1 VDPGDI
7 AWKLVSAALVLF
19 MVPGLAFFY
28 GGMVRTKNV
37 LNMLMMNIVCL
48 GIVPILWVLLTYSL
62 GTSGG
67 GGFIGGFEHAGLKG
81 LTGDGLVPV
90 IFLLTFAS
98 ITPALISGA
107 VADRMKFNA
116 WLLFVPIWSLV
127 VYTPVIYW
135 LYGTNA
141 DGKLVGWLGERGS
154 LDFAGG
160 TAIHI
165 NAGVAALAMVL
176 VLGKRH
182 GWPSEGMPPH
192 NMTLVM
198 LGTGV
203 LWFGWFGFNAGSASG
218 ANGVAV
224 QAFLNTFLAGA
235 AAMLGWLF
243 VERLKQGHFT
253 TLGAAS
259 GIVAGLVAITPC
271 AGFVG
276 GLASIPIGAA
286 AGVVCYFAI
295 QLKFRFGY
303 DDALD
308 VVGVHMVGGIVG
320 GLLLGLFADAKVND
334 AITKEGLFFGGGLG
348 LLGEQLLSIAVVM
361 AWSFGFTLVIAKVI
375 DALIGLRVDGE
386 EELTGL
392 DQSEHAETAY
402 NLASSGIS
410 MDRVH

>member
-1 VDPGDI
+1 MDPGDI

-28 GGMVRTKNV
+28 AGMVRTKNV
-37 LNMLMMNIVCL
+37 LNMIMMNMACL
-48 GIVPILWVLLTYSL
+48 GIVPIIWVLFTYSM
-62 GTSGG
+62 GNAGDN
-67 GGFIGGFEHAGLKG
+67 GFIGGFDYAGLQD
-81 LTGDGLVPV
+81 LRGDQLVPV
-90 IFLLTFAS
+90 IFLMTFAA

-107 VADRMKFNA
+107 VADRMKFSA
-116 WLLFVPIWSLV
+116 WVLFVPLWSIL

-135 LYGTNA
+135 IYGVNG
-141 DGKLVGWLGERGS
+141 DGELVGWLGERGS

-176 VLGKRH
+176 VLGKRR

-203 LWFGWFGFNAGSASG
+203 LWFGWFGFNAGSATG
-218 ANGVAV
+218 ANGIAV

-235 AAMLGWLF
+235 AAMVGWLI
-243 VERLKQGHFT
+243 VERLKNGHFT

-276 GLASIPIGAA
+276 GLASIPIGLV
-286 AGVVCYFAI
+286 AGVVCFYAI

-308 VVGVHMVGGIVG
+308 VVGVHMVGGIIG
-320 GLLLGLFADAKVND
+320 GVLLGFFADANVNEGI
-334 AITKEGLFFGGGLG
+334 AKEGVFFGGGAD
-348 LLGEQLLSIAVVM
+348 LLLEQLLSIVVVLVF
-361 AWSFGFTLVIAKVI
+361 SFVVTFVIAKVI
-375 DALIGLRVDGE
+375 DALIGLRATDE
-386 EELTGL
+386 QEQTGL
-392 DQSEHAETAY
+392 DQSEHAEAAY
-402 NLASSGIS
+402 NLASSGFH